1 MKSSPAL
8 SLENLLINPPELME
22 CCSELSYWSWNCSLQ
37 SVKNGMTWC
46 CFCRRV
52 GEIAQVAKKK
62 ASARNDVPMRRNRF
76 HSHLY
81 QLQPFRINQNG
92 PPFEASEQKVLSAH
106 SWKSCSVRRSALLHP
121 VVHQRVHPGRR
132 DLPPPGK
139 ELGKLGN
146 CRYAAVKQTNLKYQ
160 VFKLFQGFHVFFE
173 T

>member
-1 MKSSPAL
+1 MLFWTFILILKLFPAKREKWDDMVL
-8 SLENLLINPPELME
+8 FFAGA
-22 CCSELSYWSWNCSLQ
+22 W
-37 SVKNGMTWC
+37 VKLRKWL
-46 CFCRRV
+46 
-52 GEIAQVAKKK
+52 KKK

-160 VFKLFQGFHVFFE
+160 VFQTVSRLPCFFLRPKFLSS
-173 T
+173 